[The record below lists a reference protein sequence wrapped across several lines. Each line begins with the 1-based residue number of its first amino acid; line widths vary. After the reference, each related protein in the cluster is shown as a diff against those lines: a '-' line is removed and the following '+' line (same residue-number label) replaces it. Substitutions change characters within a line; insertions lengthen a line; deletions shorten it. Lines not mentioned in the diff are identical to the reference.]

1 MTDTAFVP
9 QHHAVNAWRRETF
22 APGTPSDATITE
34 RRLWAVN
41 PQDYEWRSQYLHEIP
56 DWLAGYFGNHA
67 HAVDV
72 YYLNTSQQFAK
83 VGAGGQWAGGAGTQA
98 TYAGGD
104 HAHSVYIGA
113 HDHIVGI
120 GAHAHSVYIGAHS
133 HGVTVSP
140 SGQAENTVKNTAFN
154 YLVRL
159 A

>member
-1 MTDTAFVP
+1 QA
-9 QHHAVNAWRRETF
+9 
-22 APGTPSDATITE
+22 
-34 RRLWAVN
+34 
-41 PQDYEWRSQYLHEIP
+41 
-56 DWLAGYFGNHA
+56 
-67 HAVDV
+67 
-72 YYLNTSQQFAK
+72 AK
-83 VGAGGQWAGGAGTQA
+83 GGAGGQWAGGVGTQG
-98 TYAGGD
+98 TYAGGA
-104 HAHSVYIGA
+104 HAHSVGIGA